1 MPSAARLHSIALC
14 VAVAITLSAPVL
26 RGASNPP
33 ATNLLPEAAKEAVD
47 FEKQIR
53 PILQRACVKCHGEEK
68 QKGGYRLDV
77 KGIALHRGDNFAPN
91 IRPGN
96 SAESPLI
103 RFVAGLDPDMKMP
116 AKGEPLSISEIALL
130 RGWIDQGAKWP
141 DDGGPANGPF
151 DWWSLRPLTR
161 PPIPAAGNDGGAAI
175 HPIDAFVRTRLL
187 REKLEPSPP
196 ADRRTLIRR
205 IFFDLTGLPP
215 TPSELEASLRDNDP
229 DWFEKLVDRL
239 LASPRYGE
247 RWARHWL
254 DVAHYGDSHGY
265 DKDQPRPN
273 AWPYRDYVIRAL
285 NDDKPFSRF
294 AEEQIAGDV
303 LYPDTE
309 DGNVALGFIAAGPW
323 DLIGHAELPETK
335 LDGKIARLLDRD
347 DMVANTMNTFCALTV
362 QCARCHNHKFDPV
375 SQLDYYRLQAVFAAL
390 DRADRSYDPDPNVAR
405 RRAEL
410 ASQQKAL
417 RARSTASHKRLGS
430 VPQWITDAEIN
441 DALRAVDTE
450 LASLPPQRTVY
461 AGTVHFGAGNFA
473 GTHGVPRP
481 IFVLARG
488 DPRKPLKEVAPGTVR
503 LSENAPG
510 LFALAPGACEGERR
524 AALARWITA
533 PDNPLTWRV
542 IVNRV
547 WQHHFGRGL
556 VDSPNDFGR
565 MGQPPSHP
573 ELLDWL
579 ACEFRDGGQSLKK
592 LHRLIVTSATYRQ
605 SSNASGD
612 AAARDANNALLSHM
626 NRRKLDAEALRDSIL
641 MVAGALDFT
650 MGGPGFRDF
659 TIEKPEHSPHYNYAA
674 SDAADPRTH
683 RRSIYR
689 FTVRSQPQPF
699 MSALDCADPSISV
712 DKRNESTGALQALA
726 LSNNPLIMTMSQRSA
741 RSVATRESSVA
752 AQVSTAFREAI
763 GRDATSGE
771 LQELVPFTEMDGL
784 SNLCRLLMNL
794 NEFAFVD

>member
-1 MPSAARLHSIALC
+1 MMPAAGVVHAAENNTISRALPD
-14 VAVAITLSAPVL
+14 AV
-26 RGASNPP
+26 
-33 ATNLLPEAAKEAVD
+33 KEPVD

-53 PILQRACVKCHGEEK
+53 PIFERACVKCHGEEK

-77 KGIALHRGDNFAPN
+77 KGIALHGGDNFAPN
-91 IRPGN
+91 IRPGE

-103 RFVAGLDPDMKMP
+103 HFVAGLDPDMKMP
-116 AKGEPLSISEIALL
+116 AKGEPLARKEIALL

-141 DDGGPANGPF
+141 DDAGSASGPF
-151 DWWSLRPLTR
+151 DWWSLRPLVR
-161 PPIPAAGNDGGAAI
+161 PAPPRVGVHSEGGTPV
-175 HPIDAFVRTRLL
+175 HPIDAFVRARLA
-187 REKLEPSPP
+187 REKLAPAPP

-205 IFFDLTGLPP
+205 IFFDLIGLPP
-215 TPSELEASLRDNDP
+215 TPEELVASMRDP
-229 DWFEKLVDRL
+229 AADWFEKLVDRL

-254 DVAHYGDSHGY
+254 DVVHYGDTHGY

-285 NDDKPFSRF
+285 NSDKPFARF
-294 AEEQIAGDV
+294 AQEQVAGDV
-303 LYPDTE
+303 LYPNSA
-309 DGNVALGFIAAGPW
+309 DGIVALGFLAAGPW
-323 DLIGHAELPETK
+323 DLIGHAELPESK
-335 LDGKIARLLDRD
+335 LDGKIARILDRD
-347 DMVANTMNTFCALTV
+347 DMVANTINTFCALTV

-375 SQLDYYRLQAVFAAL
+375 SQVDYYRLQAVFAAL
-390 DRADRSYDPDPNVAR
+390 DRTDRSFDRDPQIAA

-410 ASQQKAL
+410 VAQQNAL
-417 RARSTASHKRLGS
+417 RQASALREKRSEG
-430 VPQWITDAEIN
+430 VPQWITDAEIRA
-441 DALRAVDTE
+441 ALQASTAA
-450 LASLPPQRTVY
+450 LAALPAQDIVY
-461 AGTVHFGAGNFA
+461 AGTVHYGSGNFA

-488 DPRKPLKEVAPGTVR
+488 DPRKPLREVEPGTVR
-503 LSENAPG
+503 LNENASG
-510 LFALAPGACEGERR
+510 LLGVSQGAPEGERR

-547 WQHHFGRGL
+547 WQYHFGRGL

-565 MGQPPSHP
+565 MGRQPTHP

-579 ACEFRDGGQSLKK
+579 ACEFRDGGQSLKA

-605 SSNASGD
+605 SSTASTEAMTG
-612 AAARDANNALLSHM
+612 DANNVFLSHM

-641 MVAGALDFT
+641 MIAGALDFT

-674 SDAADPRTH
+674 SDPEDRATH

-689 FTVRSQPQPF
+689 FLVRSQPQPL

-712 DKRNESTGALQALA
+712 DKRNESASALQALA
-726 LSNNPLIMTMSQRSA
+726 LSNDPLVITMSQRFA
-741 RSVATRESSVA
+741 RRVAGLDIANRTSTAAHVA
-752 AQVSTAFREAI
+752 IAFREAL
-763 GRDATSGE
+763 GREATTQE
-771 LQELVPFTEMDGL
+771 LEALVPFSDAHGL
-784 SNLCRLLMNL
+784 SNLCRLMMNL